1 MGDRRSARRPI
12 RPAADPAV
20 HSDAAQKEVTV
31 RYEFET
37 ARPPKLR
44 FGLAAGRIEI
54 ETADVEQTIVEVEA
68 IRGDVEELKVEQHGR
83 DIVIEGRKRFG
94 LKSDSEFDIRVRS
107 PHGSDVDGNV
117 ASAQFRTA
125 GRLGAL
131 EVNTASGD
139 IQVEQVDREVK
150 IHSASGDVQ
159 LAAVGGRADVNTA
172 SGDVQIESVVGGGTI
187 RSASGDVQI
196 GDVGGRVKI
205 QTASGDMVIGSI
217 AEGEVDIK
225 SASGDARVGIKQGSR
240 LHVDARSLSG
250 ETTSEVELGGVEVA
264 AAGPLVEVKGTTMSG
279 DIKIVRA

>member
-1 MGDRRSARRPI
+1 M
-12 RPAADPAV
+12 
-20 HSDAAQKEVTV
+20 
-31 RYEFET
+31 RYEFATEK
-37 ARPPKLR
+37 PPRLR
-44 FGLAAGRIEI
+44 FGMAAGRIEI
-54 ETADVEQTIVEVEA
+54 ETADVTQTVVEVEA
-68 IRGDVEELKVEQHGR
+68 IRGDVEDLKVEQHGR
-83 DIVIEGRKRFG
+83 DIVIESRKRFG
-94 LKSDSEFDIRVRS
+94 FKGDNEFDVRVRA
-107 PHGSDVDGNV
+107 PHGSDADGNV

-125 GRLGAL
+125 GRLGDL

-139 IQVEQVDREVK
+139 VQVDQVDGDVK

-159 LAAVGGRADVNTA
+159 LAAVGGRTDVNTA
-172 SGDVQIESVVGGGTI
+172 SGDVQIESVSGGGTI

-196 GDVGGRVKI
+196 GEAGGRVKI
-205 QTASGDMVIGSI
+205 QTASGDMVIASI

-264 AAGPLVEVKGTTMSG
+264 TGGPLVEVKGTTMSG